1 MVSVATHANDVA
13 NAIDPTAA
21 NEIAT
26 ERVDCLTAERG
37 AGFQSKGTPV
47 VQRSRTR
54 SLVHGSENRRRA
66 D

>member
-1 MVSVATHANDVA
+1 MA

-37 AGFQSKGTPV
+37 AGFQSKGTPI

-54 SLVHGSENRRRA
+54 SLFHGSGNRRRA